1 MFRAICSA
9 MILFILALPV
19 RAAEEAKPNTLTA
32 KEIEEGWILLFDGE
46 TTFGWAGKD
55 RDAATVDKDDVVLG
69 DNYAGPFRD
78 TTAWN
83 TYELHFEYSIP
94 KGGKGWIVLGGD
106 VNGKESVNDLPLDLI
121 EQEGA
126 WREMKVIVKPGNVA
140 YEQYPLDRKL
150 KTGEKGLLFRE
161 LPAGTIALQGARARF
176 RNIKLKPLDTK
187 PLFNGKD
194 LTGWKKFDA
203 DPKKAKSE
211 FSVAKEGWIHLKD
224 GPGDLQTEKEWG
236 DFILQIECF
245 SNGDK
250 LNSGVFFRCR
260 PNEYQNGYEAQI
272 HNGFT
277 VKPEKEYAIEEFDSE
292 THKLTG
298 TKKEKFQAM
307 DYGTGGIYRRIPA
320 RRSVAKD
327 KEWFTMTVAAQG
339 RHIATWVNGIQVVDW
354 TDNRPEADNAR
365 NGCRLG
371 KGPISLQ
378 GHDATTDLRF
388 RNINIVELPA
398 GEGKKEK

>member
-1 MFRAICSA
+1 M
-9 MILFILALPV
+9 
-19 RAAEEAKPNTLTA
+19 K
-32 KEIEEGWILLFDGE
+32 IE
-46 TTFGWAGKD
+46 
-55 RDAATVDKDDVVLG
+55 TVDPTLSDTFEMRADRSTIPPG
-69 DNYAGPFRD
+69 AIAIRGP
-78 TTAWN
+78 
-83 TYELHFEYSIP
+83 
-94 KGGKGWIVLGGD
+94 G
-106 VNGKESVNDLPLDLI
+106 
-121 EQEGA
+121 
-126 WREMKVIVKPGNVA
+126 
-140 YEQYPLDRKL
+140 
-150 KTGEKGLLFRE
+150 
-161 LPAGTIALQGARARF
+161 ARF
-176 RNIKLKPLDTK
+176 RNIRLKPLETK
-187 PLFNGKD
+187 ALFNGKD

-203 DPKKAKSE
+203 DPKKAKSD

-245 SNGDK
+245 SNGDR

-277 VKPEKEYAIEEFDSE
+277 EKAEKEYAIEEFDPE
-292 THKLTG
+292 THKLKD
-298 TKKEKFQAM
+298 TKKVKYQAM
-307 DYGTGGIYRRIPA
+307 DYGTGGIYRRMPA

-365 NGCRLG
+365 NGCKLG

-398 GEGKKEK
+398 GEKQEK

>member
-1 MFRAICSA
+1 MFRAICSVTL
-9 MILFILALPV
+9 LFILALPLM
-19 RAAEEAKPNTLTA
+19 AAEEAKPNTLTP
-32 KEIEEGWILLFDGE
+32 KEVEEGWILLFDGE
-46 TTFGWAGKD
+46 TTFGWQSENADSWTVSDGLLTP
-55 RDAATVDKDDVVLG
+55 RNDADGTLTSTCEWPSFHLSFDYRMKEDGQAKLMIGT
-69 DNYAGPFRD
+69 DNER
-78 TTAWN
+78 
-83 TYELHFEYSIP
+83 
-94 KGGKGWIVLGGD
+94 KK
-106 VNGKESVNDLPLDLI
+106 
-121 EQEGA
+121 
-126 WREMKVIVKPGNVA
+126 RKPGSNIS
-140 YEQYPLDRKL
+140 LDRLHDGWVKANVRL
-150 KTGEKGLLFRE
+150 EHGVFSGVFKAIDPERPHTHGFETKNKVGWGVISLQAKG
-161 LPAGTIALQGARARF
+161 IMV
-176 RNIKLKPLDTK
+176 RNIKLKPIETK
-187 PLFNGKD
+187 PVFNGKD

-203 DPKKAKSE
+203 DPKRAKSE

-236 DFILQIECF
+236 DFILQIQCF

-277 VKPEKEYAIEEFDSE
+277 EKAEKEYAIEEYDPE

-307 DYGTGGIYRRIPA
+307 DYGTGGIYRRMPA

-354 TDNRPEADNAR
+354 IDNRPEADNAR
-365 NGCRLG
+365 NGCKLG

-398 GEGKKEK
+398 GEEKKEK

>member
-1 MFRAICSA
+1 MLRVTSA
-9 MILFILALPV
+9 VALLLILAVPL
-19 RAAEEAKPNTLTA
+19 RAAEEAKPNTLTQ
-32 KEIEEGWILLFDGE
+32 KEVEEGWILLFDGE
-46 TTFGWAGKD
+46 TTFGWQSKD
-55 RDAATVDKDDVVLG
+55 LDKWRASDGTLGPNAESAKPLVTTCQWSSYSLSIEYKTKEAHVKVRLGCDKEGNNCRISHGLRSDDG
-69 DNYAGPFRD
+69 WHKFEMEGPDNPR
-78 TTAWN
+78 
-83 TYELHFEYSIP
+83 
-94 KGGKGWIVLGGD
+94 
-106 VNGKESVNDLPLDLI
+106 
-121 EQEGA
+121 EG
-126 WREMKVIVKPGNVA
+126 
-140 YEQYPLDRKL
+140 Y
-150 KTGEKGLLFRE
+150 
-161 LPAGTIALQGARARF
+161 IALSGDRSLV
-176 RNIKLKPLDTK
+176 RNIKLKPHDTK

-203 DPKKAKSE
+203 DPKRAKSE
-211 FSVAKEGWIHLKD
+211 FNVTKEGWIHLKD

-277 VKPEKEYAIEEFDSE
+277 EKPEKEYTIEEYDPE

-307 DYGTGGIYRRIPA
+307 DYGTGGIYRRMPA
-320 RRSVAKD
+320 RRAVAKD

-354 TDNRPEADNAR
+354 TDQRPEADNAR
-365 NGCRLG
+365 NGYKPG

-398 GEGKKEK
+398 REVKKDK

>member
-1 MFRAICSA
+1 MLRVTNAVA
-9 MILFILALPV
+9 LMFILAVPLH
-19 RAAEEAKPNTLTA
+19 AAEEAKPNTLTP
-32 KEIEEGWILLFDGE
+32 KEVEEGWILLFDGE
-46 TTFGWAGKD
+46 TTFGWTGKETDKWAVAEGVLYPNKGTETALVNTTVWGAFELAFQYRLEDGCNAEVVVGGENNGDVPKTGARNLLD
-55 RDAATVDKDDVVLG
+55 RDGQGWVDTKIKVADGKMIATQ
-69 DNYAGPFRD
+69 
-78 TTAWN
+78 TTAKSQRGVA
-83 TYELHFEYSIP
+83 TRGQIDPGFIAL
-94 KGGKGWIVLGGD
+94 KGTGVVFRTIRLR
-106 VNGKESVNDLPLDLI
+106 PLD
-121 EQEGA
+121 A
-126 WREMKVIVKPGNVA
+126 
-140 YEQYPLDRKL
+140 
-150 KTGEKGLLFRE
+150 
-161 LPAGTIALQGARARF
+161 
-176 RNIKLKPLDTK
+176 K

-203 DPKKAKSE
+203 DPKRAKSE

-277 VKPEKEYAIEEFDSE
+277 EKPEKDYTIEEFDPE

-298 TKKEKFQAM
+298 TKKEKFQAL
-307 DYGTGGIYRRIPA
+307 DYGTGGIYRRMPA
-320 RRSVAKD
+320 RRAVAKD

-354 TDNRPEADNAR
+354 IDQRPDADNAR
-365 NGCRLG
+365 NGCKLA

-388 RNINIVELPA
+388 RNINIAELPA
-398 GEGKKEK
+398 REVKKDK